1 MIGRVL
7 TEPITTA
14 KEKHFAKQKFSKTI
28 YKQIK
33 LKEILNMKQK
43 KKKKLK
49 VCDFKPGIIACKRDI
64 SA

>member
-1 MIGRVL
+1 MIGRAL

-14 KEKHFAKQKFSKTI
+14 KEKHFVKHKFSKTI

-43 KKKKLK
+43 KKKIKGLR
-49 VCDFKPGIIACKRDI
+49 FQAGYN
-64 SA
+64 SL